1 MWEILEIEKT
11 KNSASIKSA
20 YTKKRGVV
28 AAQDAKMLST
38 AYEFALRH
46 AKIIGSAESWKEELL
61 LELAF
66 IRYWKNHDASTSQD
80 LKNEAANI
88 GDAVDTGSISSDPT
102 QKSPVYEEFYMQM
115 RKIYDNFF
123 VRRELINWQDLV
135 SQSAFRDSN
144 KAAVEPAV
152 QDFLLVHRNLPSAVW
167 TLFESEHHWNDKID
181 KLIVS
186 NPEFARC
193 LLIETCPRW
202 PLDYSFVKREN
213 VFDYEKYIS
222 CRGLT
227 REAALEN
234 SVEQVRAN
242 FDNAID
248 IYTNDPNL
256 YEAVADFYSSQPP
269 FNKYG
274 EFGPEFLHAL
284 NKLIKLHFN
293 DSKYIR
299 ERAEYYKRCEYFEE
313 ARDDYE
319 TAMKLNPEELRLP
332 YEIADTF
339 YLQNLMGSAKPYLKY
354 IKKIYQKT
362 QSALEKQMSTTQDRE
377 RISAIIDSNDAVIGE
392 VFDKL
397 K

>member
-20 YTKKRGVV
+20 YTKKRGIV

-46 AKIIGSAESWKEELL
+46 AKITGSTDSWKEEIL

-66 IRYWKNHDASTSQD
+66 IRYWKKQAAATSQ
-80 LKNEAANI
+80 KPENGAGNI
-88 GDAVDTGSISSDPT
+88 GEAVNDGSISGALQ
-102 QKSPVYEEFYMQM
+102 QKSPVYEDFYLQM

-123 VRRELINWQDLV
+123 VRRELINWQGLV
-135 SQSAFRDSN
+135 QQSAFRDSN
-144 KAAVEPAV
+144 KASVEPAV
-152 QDFLLVHRNLPSAVW
+152 RDFLLAHRNLPSFVW
-167 TLFESEHHWNDKID
+167 NLFNDEYNWCDKID
-181 KLIVS
+181 ALIES

-213 VFDYEKYIS
+213 VFDYEKYIA

-242 FDNAID
+242 FDSAID

-256 YEAVADFYSSQPP
+256 YEVVADFYSSQPP

-284 NKLIKLHFN
+284 NKLIKMHFN

-339 YLQNLMGSAKPYLKY
+339 FLQNLTGSAKPYLKY

-362 QSALEKQMSTTQDRE
+362 QSALEKQMGTAQDRE
-377 RISAIIDSNDAVIGE
+377 RISAIIDSNDLVIGE